1 MTTPLQIKMPIFG
14 FFISRSYEREIQQRK
29 VFKMKNFKL
38 FGIIVM
44 VAVIGFSLASCGEKP
59 TWTLKVVNESTSTIS
74 VGMYIDGDA
83 AKWSGTVEAG
93 QSKSISYTAEQSTTW
108 QNIGYSVSYIKESLV
123 GDTPHRKEGRIDNDA
138 TVTVTIK
145 ENGNGDLYAE

>member
-1 MTTPLQIKMPIFG
+1 
-14 FFISRSYEREIQQRK
+14 
-29 VFKMKNFKL
+29 
-38 FGIIVM
+38 M
-44 VAVIGFSLASCGEKP
+44 VAVIGFSVASCGEKP

-108 QNIGYSVSYIKESLV
+108 QNIGYSVSYRNESFE
-123 GDTPHRKEGRIDNDA
+123 DWQPSFSKEGRIDNDA